1 MQLCWA
7 ILNDVGAMMAHL
19 GRSWALCW
27 GPGVHVRPG
36 WAHLGPAY
44 VGLCWLYVG
53 PLLAYISPILA
64 HVGPVLA
71 LSPVS
76 PGHRPRSLTS
86 LSECQKNESFKPSA
100 NTPKMFNVTLT
111 KGIGTGRPVKSW
123 EAWLWTFGN
132 FGKRGRRTQLKVS
145 VVPPGH
151 RPQSLTSLSEP

>member
-1 MQLCWA
+1 MLGLWWP
-7 ILNDVGAMMAHL
+7 ILGGLGPYVGAL
-19 GRSWALCW
+19 GSMLGQV
-27 GPGVHVRPG
+27 GPI
-36 WAHLGPAY
+36 LGPPMLAY

-53 PLLAYISPILA
+53 PMLAYISPILA

-86 LSECQKNESFKPSA
+86 LSERQKNESFKPST

-132 FGKRGRRTQLKVS
+132 FGKRGSRTQLKVS